1 MLLLLLLLLLLD
13 LTLVR
18 SAESLPLRCL
28 AARGASLAGI
38 RGGEGCL
45 QEECGHACL
54 GESGGDGGVA
64 WEGRE
69 ANDRLGSSSS
79 KGANPKSNKVWLSVP
94 PPPVFCNKHFSG
106 HCCP

>member
-18 SAESLPLRCL
+18 STESLPLRCL

-45 QEECGHACL
+45 QEERDHACL
-54 GESGGDGGVA
+54 GESGEDGGVA
-64 WEGRE
+64 REGRE